1 MLNLFL
7 TNLETYGLTQNI
19 FVNTGYGALLI
30 GREKKY
36 RFFRHINILFLMIGI
51 FICSVATYFLNQ
63 FVFEKFDVSEIKF
76 GVIIFLAGLYNLL
89 ISFLWGKMSRFGQYL
104 YEKSCSYVF
113 DLVFTVFVVM
123 TLNLSIGFVPF
134 LFVVLAVMIAVFVS
148 NLIIGFYI
156 EYINKSS
163 LKLCVRNV
171 SARLYLMAF
180 FTILLFYL
188 AKLL

>member
-7 TNLETYGLTQNI
+7 TNLETYSLTQNI
-19 FVNTGYGALLI
+19 FVNTGYGTLLI

-36 RFFRHINILFLMIGI
+36 RFFRYLNILFLMIGI
-51 FICSVATYFLNQ
+51 LLCSIATYFLNE
-63 FVFEKFDVSEIKF
+63 FVFVKFDVSEIKL
-76 GVIIFLAGLYNLL
+76 GAIIFISGLYNLL
-89 ISFLWGKMSRFGQYL
+89 ISFLWGKMSKFGQYL

-123 TLNLSIGFVPF
+123 TLDLTIEFVPF
-134 LFVVLAVMIAVFVS
+134 LMVVLAMLVAIFVS

-156 EYINKSS
+156 ETINKSS

-171 SARLYLMAF
+171 SARIYLMAF
-180 FTILLFYL
+180 FAILLFYL
-188 AKLL
+188 AKLI

>member
-1 MLNLFL
+1 MFNLFL
-7 TNLETYGLTQNI
+7 TNLETYSLTQNI

-36 RFFRHINILFLMIGI
+36 RLFRHINILFLMLGI
-51 FICSVATYFLNQ
+51 LICSVVTYYLNQ
-63 FVFEKFDVSEIKF
+63 FVFAKFDLYEIKV
-76 GVIIFLAGLYNLL
+76 GVVIFFAGLYNLL
-89 ISFLWGKMSRFGQYL
+89 VSFLWGKMSKFGQYL

-123 TLNLSIGFVPF
+123 MLDMTLKIVPF
-134 LFVVLAVMIAVFVS
+134 LLATLAVMLAIFVS

-156 EYINKSS
+156 ESINRSS

-171 SARLYLMAF
+171 AARLYLMAF
-180 FTILLFYL
+180 FAILLFYL
-188 AKLL
+188 AKLI

>member
-1 MLNLFL
+1 MFYLFL
-7 TNLETYGLTQNI
+7 TNLQNYGLTQNV

-36 RFFRHINILFLMIGI
+36 RFFRYVNILFMMLGVL
-51 FICSVATYFLNQ
+51 ICSIVTYFINK
-63 FVFEKFDVSEIKF
+63 FVFVKFDLYEIKI
-76 GVIIFLAGLYNLL
+76 GVVIFFAGIYNLFV
-89 ISFLWGKMSRFGQYL
+89 SFLWGKMSKFGQYL

-123 TLNLSIGFVPF
+123 LLDFTLEFVPF
-134 LFVVLAVMIAVFVS
+134 LLTTLAILLAVFVS
-148 NLIIGFYI
+148 NLVIGFYI
-156 EYINKSS
+156 ERINKSS

-180 FTILLFYL
+180 FAILLFYL
-188 AKLL
+188 AKLI